1 MSYEDMSMPQ
11 LMAEK
16 REIDRV
22 IRDRKTAKIT
32 YGDVE
37 IRTTNGR
44 FFLRFKNTQG
54 YRERYVSLSSD
65 ATKAGIAEIAK
76 KIAKDL
82 EGIADMIEQRKDA

>member
-1 MSYEDMSMPQ
+1 MVYEDMSMPQ

-37 IRTTNGR
+37 VRTTNGR
-44 FFLRFKNTQG
+44 LFLRFKNTQG
-54 YRERYVSLSSD
+54 YRERRICLYSD
-65 ATKAGIAEIAK
+65 PTKAGIVQIARK
-76 KIAKDL
+76 LAKDL
-82 EGIADMIEQRKDA
+82 EGIADMIEQRK